1 MTTLHRDIL
10 LLLRPCAPYG
20 LSVKKMLG
28 DLRAEG
34 HRDLTEPALETA
46 IRDLADKALVDLLDS
61 VLGPRWRVTELGKS
75 TLREAGL

>member
-1 MTTLHRDIL
+1 MSPLLRDIL

-20 LSVKKMLG
+20 LSVKKMLD

-34 HRDLTEPALETA
+34 HRDLTEPALVAA
-46 IRDLADKALVDLLDS
+46 IRELADKALVDLLDS
-61 VLGPRWRVTELGKS
+61 VLGPRWRITELGKS